1 MYIQNPQQTNYI
13 HVECLYYY
21 PAIYIHVEC
30 LYYYPAVYIH
40 VDYVLL
46 PCCVRLSNWE
56 MAVWFTCMKHAAAIN
71 DQVSSYLG
79 HGKINSR

>member
-40 VDYVLL
+40 VECLYYYPAVYIHVDYVLL
-46 PCCVRLSNWE
+46 PCCVRLSN
-56 MAVWFTCMKHAAAIN
+56 
-71 DQVSSYLG
+71 
-79 HGKINSR
+79 